1 MAGSLCQS
9 VAGKAEKV
17 AAVVHE
23 LMHIRPTNEGS
34 GTLLRAHKIDRQQK
48 NKPRENRP
56 WEPLTQRYCG
66 GRASWCVCGVRH
78 AILLGLRVPLEF
90 HIDHEEGLALD
101 PTGSNTVARPRRTH
115 TGFLTSR
122 NHPKNRER
130 NPNLQTRT
138 RDYYAQCQLVARSV
152 GSAEQQDVRNRHKA
166 HVPGGLSTSLMSKR
180 GDHEFMRSDSKG
192 LRRL

>member
-1 MAGSLCQS
+1 MPTSIPRTRNVLTMAGSLCQS

-66 GRASWCVCGVRH
+66 GRASWCVCSVCHNIVLPDSQR
-78 AILLGLRVPLEF
+78 
-90 HIDHEEGLALD
+90 EEGQAPGQRTSD
-101 PTGSNTVARPRRTH
+101 TMGPSRRCRPNP
-115 TGFLTSR
+115 SR
-122 NHPKNRER
+122 SSSQHRKWNNVVKSSPELR
-130 NPNLQTRT
+130 
-138 RDYYAQCQLVARSV
+138 
-152 GSAEQQDVRNRHKA
+152 
-166 HVPGGLSTSLMSKR
+166 TSLKKPYP
-180 GDHEFMRSDSKG
+180 GRSW
-192 LRRL
+192 LYPRCRR